1 MRRINDVQDYI
12 IAAFLLLVAIGL
24 MVNRHDGG
32 LQNMRKVSVTV
43 LSFLEQPLSQVRIYR
58 QAISTNTYL
67 HRQNILL
74 QDELSR
80 LRSAEQQNEILRN
93 LLNLRESTSVP
104 LIPVS
109 VVSKDLISVNSSM
122 TISAGIRDSVE
133 VGMPVIDSNGLVGQ
147 VIITDQDFSQV
158 LPYSNSMFRVSGQVE
173 NSRAY
178 GIVTWSGE
186 SNRELMMQFVPET
199 IEVTPGQIVSTSSY
213 SNQYPPGIPIG
224 EVTRV
229 QKGQGIETQTIYLR
243 AYSDLFTLA
252 EAFVM
257 DFTPD
262 TTVLNLNER
271 QQELF

>member
-199 IEVTPGQIVSTSSY
+199 IEVTAGQIVSTSSY

-262 TTVLNLNER
+262 TTVINLNER

>member
-12 IAAFLLLVAIGL
+12 IAAFILLVAIGL

-43 LSFLEQPLSQVRIYR
+43 LSFLEQPLSQVRVYR
-58 QAISTNTYL
+58 QAISTNNYL

-93 LLNLRESTSVP
+93 LLNLREQSNVP

-109 VVSKDLISVNSSM
+109 VVSKDLTSVNSSM
-122 TISAGIRDSVE
+122 TISAGSADSVE

-147 VIITDQDFSQV
+147 VIITDKNFSQV

-186 SNRELMMQFVPET
+186 SNHELMMLHVPET
-199 IEVTPGQIVSTSSY
+199 IEVNPGEIVSTSSY

-224 EVTRV
+224 EVTRIE
-229 QKGQGIETQTIYLR
+229 KGQGIETQTIYLR
-243 AYSDLFTLA
+243 AYSNLFTLA

-257 DFTPD
+257 DFKPD
-262 TTVLNLNER
+262 TTVINLNER

>member
-43 LSFLEQPLSQVRIYR
+43 LSFLEQPLSQVRVYR

-93 LLNLRESTSVP
+93 LLNMRESSPIP

-122 TISAGIRDSVE
+122 TISAGIEDSVD

-147 VIITDQDFSQV
+147 VIITDQNFSQV
-158 LPYSNSMFRVSGQVE
+158 LPYSNSMFRVSGQIE

-199 IEVTPGQIVSTSSY
+199 IEVNPGQIVSTSSY

-224 EVTRV
+224 EVIRV

-262 TTVLNLNER
+262 TTVINLNES

>member
-12 IAAFLLLVAIGL
+12 IAAFLLLVSIGL

-43 LSFLEQPLSQVRIYR
+43 LSFLEQPLSQVRVYR

-93 LLNLRESTSVP
+93 LLNLREASPVP
-104 LIPVS
+104 LIPVA

-122 TISAGIRDSVE
+122 TISAGTSDSVE

-147 VIITDQDFSQV
+147 VIITDQHFSQV
-158 LPYSNSMFRVSGQVE
+158 LPYSNSMFRVSGQIE

-199 IEVTPGQIVSTSSY
+199 IEVNPGQIVSTSSY

-262 TTVLNLNER
+262 TTVINLNER

>member
-32 LQNMRKVSVTV
+32 LQNMRNVSVTI
-43 LSFLEQPLSQVRIYR
+43 LSYLEQPLSQVRVYR

-80 LRSAEQQNEILRN
+80 LRSAEQQNDILRN
-93 LLNLRESTSVP
+93 LLSLREQSTVP

-109 VVSKDLISVNSSM
+109 VVSKDLTSVNNSM
-122 TISAGIRDSVE
+122 TISAGSADSVE

-147 VIITDQDFSQV
+147 VIITDQNFSQV

-186 SNRELMMQFVPET
+186 SNRELMMQYVPET
-199 IEVTPGQIVSTSSY
+199 IEVNPGEIVSTSSY

-229 QKGQGIETQTIYLR
+229 ESGQGIETQTIYLR

-252 EAFVM
+252 EAFVIN
-257 DFTPD
+257 FKPD
-262 TTVLNLNER
+262 TTIINLNER

>member
-12 IAAFLLLVAIGL
+12 IAAFLLLVSIGL

-43 LSFLEQPLSQVRIYR
+43 LSFLEQPLSQVRVYR

-93 LLNLRESTSVP
+93 LLNLREASPVP

-122 TISAGIRDSVE
+122 TISAGTSDSVE

-147 VIITDQDFSQV
+147 VIITDQHFSQV
-158 LPYSNSMFRVSGQVE
+158 LPYSNSMFRVSGQIE

-199 IEVTPGQIVSTSSY
+199 IEVSPGQIVSTSSY

-262 TTVLNLNER
+262 TTVINLNER

>member
-12 IAAFLLLVAIGL
+12 IAVFLLLVAIGL

-32 LQNMRKVSVTV
+32 LQNMRNVSVTI
-43 LSFLEQPLSQVRIYR
+43 LSYLEQPLSQVRVYR

-80 LRSAEQQNEILRN
+80 LRSAEQQNDILRN
-93 LLNLRESTSVP
+93 LLSLREQSTVP

-109 VVSKDLISVNSSM
+109 VVSKDLTSVNNSM
-122 TISAGIRDSVE
+122 TISAGSADSVE

-147 VIITDQDFSQV
+147 VIITDQNFSQV

-186 SNRELMMQFVPET
+186 SNRELMMQYVPET
-199 IEVTPGQIVSTSSY
+199 IEVNPGEIVSTSSY

-229 QKGQGIETQTIYLR
+229 ESGQGIETQTIYLR

-252 EAFVM
+252 EAFVIN
-257 DFTPD
+257 FKPD
-262 TTVLNLNER
+262 TTIINLNER

>member
-109 VVSKDLISVNSSM
+109 VVSKDLMSVNSSM

-199 IEVTPGQIVSTSSY
+199 IEVTAGQIVSTSSY

-262 TTVLNLNER
+262 TTVINLNER

>member
-12 IAAFLLLVAIGL
+12 IAAILLLVAIGL

-43 LSFLEQPLSQVRIYR
+43 LSFLEQPLSQVRVYR

-74 QDELSR
+74 QDELSQ
-80 LRSAEQQNEILRN
+80 LRSADQQNEILRE
-93 LLNLRESTSVP
+93 LLNLRESSPIP
-104 LIPVS
+104 LIPVAI
-109 VVSKDLISVNSSM
+109 VSKDLEGVNNSM
-122 TISAGIRDSVE
+122 TISAGTRDSVE

-147 VIITDQDFSQV
+147 VIITDQNFSQV
-158 LPYSNSMFRVSGQVE
+158 LPYSNSMFRVSGQIE

-199 IEVTPGQIVSTSSY
+199 IDVTPGQVVSTSSY

-262 TTVLNLNER
+262 TTVINLNER

>member
-1 MRRINDVQDYI
+1 MQRINDVQDYI
-12 IAAFLLLVAIGL
+12 IAAFFLLISIGL
-24 MVNRHDGG
+24 MVSRHDGG

-43 LSFLEQPLSQVRIYR
+43 LSFLEQPLSQVRVYR

-93 LLNLRESTSVP
+93 LLNIRETSTVP

-109 VVSKDLISVNSSM
+109 IVSKDLISVNSSM
-122 TISAGIRDSVE
+122 TISAGISDSVK

-147 VIITDQDFSQV
+147 VIITDQHFSQV
-158 LPYSNSMFRVSGQVE
+158 LPYSNSMFRVSGQIE

-186 SNRELMMQFVPET
+186 SNRELIMQFVPET
-199 IEVTPGQIVSTSSY
+199 IEVTAGQIVSTSSY

-229 QKGQGIETQTIYLR
+229 EKGQGIETQTIYLR

-262 TTVLNLNER
+262 TTIINLNESQR
-271 QQELF
+271 ELF

>member
-43 LSFLEQPLSQVRIYR
+43 LSFLEQPLSQVRVYR

-93 LLNLRESTSVP
+93 LLNLREQSTVP

-109 VVSKDLISVNSSM
+109 VVSKDLTSVNSSM
-122 TISAGIRDSVE
+122 TISAGSADSVE
-133 VGMPVIDSNGLVGQ
+133 AGMPVIDSNGLVGQ
-147 VIITDQDFSQV
+147 VIITDKNFSQV

-186 SNRELMMQFVPET
+186 SNHELMMLHVPET
-199 IEVTPGQIVSTSSY
+199 IEVNPGEIVSTSSY

-224 EVTRV
+224 EVTRIE
-229 QKGQGIETQTIYLR
+229 KGQGIETQTIYLR
-243 AYSDLFTLA
+243 AYSNLFTLA

-257 DFTPD
+257 DFKPD
-262 TTVLNLNER
+262 TTVIHLNER

>member
-262 TTVLNLNER
+262 TTVINLNER

>member
-109 VVSKDLISVNSSM
+109 VVSKDLMSVNSSM

-262 TTVLNLNER
+262 TTVINLNER

>member
-12 IAAFLLLVAIGL
+12 IAAILLLVATGL

-43 LSFLEQPLSQVRIYR
+43 LSFLEQPLSQVRVYR

-93 LLNLRESTSVP
+93 LLNLREQSSVP
-104 LIPVS
+104 LIPVA
-109 VVSKDLISVNSSM
+109 VVSKDLVSVNSSM
-122 TISAGIRDSVE
+122 TISAGTRDSVE

-147 VIITDQDFSQV
+147 VIITDQNFSQV
-158 LPYSNSMFRVSGQVE
+158 LPYSNSMFRVSGQIE

-243 AYSDLFTLA
+243 AYSDLFTVA

-262 TTVLNLNER
+262 TTVTNLNER

>member
-1 MRRINDVQDYI
+1 MQRINDVQDYI
-12 IAAFLLLVAIGL
+12 ITAFLLLVAIGL

-43 LSFLEQPLSQVRIYR
+43 LSFLEQPLSQVRVYR

-93 LLNLRESTSVP
+93 LLNLREQSAVP

-122 TISAGIRDSVE
+122 TISAGSADSVE

-147 VIITDQDFSQV
+147 VIITDRNFSQV

-186 SNRELMMQFVPET
+186 SNRELMMLHVPET
-199 IEVTPGQIVSTSSY
+199 IEVTPGEIVSTSSY

-229 QKGQGIETQTIYLR
+229 ESGQGIETQTIFLR

-262 TTVLNLNER
+262 TTIINLNET